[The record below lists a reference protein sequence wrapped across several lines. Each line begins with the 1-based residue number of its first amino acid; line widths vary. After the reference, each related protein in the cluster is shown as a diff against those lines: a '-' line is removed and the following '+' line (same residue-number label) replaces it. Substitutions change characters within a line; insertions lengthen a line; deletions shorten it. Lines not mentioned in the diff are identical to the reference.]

1 MADLLALYRTFTRCV
16 EAGSFSA
23 VAAELNTSQPTISRQ
38 VAALEDHLGCLLF
51 QRTTRAL
58 SLTDDGRSFYDLALA
73 ALDAAEQ
80 AEAAV
85 GRRRGQVTGRLR
97 LACAGVFGRLHVIPR
112 LAAFMER
119 HPGLDIDLVM
129 QDSTTDL
136 IEEGVDLA
144 LRVGESRDAGLMARR
159 IGLSRRVLVATPGYL
174 AAHGTPLHPR
184 ELSQHRCIL
193 YFGLAD
199 GPNWR
204 FTAPEGPIQVPIA
217 GRFRVD
223 NTEGVRAAALG
234 GLGIAY
240 VPVWHF
246 VDDEIES
253 GQLRVILRDFESR
266 PAPISAVWPS
276 RRYLA
281 PKVRAAIEFF
291 AAECQRDPKLS
302 GAAPDPGVSGGH
314 GE

>member
-1 MADLLALYRTFTRCV
+1 MSDQLALYRTFVRCV
-16 EAGSFSA
+16 EASSFSA

-58 SLTDDGRSFYDLALA
+58 TLTDDGRTFYELALA
-73 ALDAAEQ
+73 ALDAVEQ

-85 GRRRGQVTGRLR
+85 GRRRGRVTGRLR

-112 LAAFMER
+112 LAAFMAR
-119 HPGLDIDLVM
+119 HPEIEIDLVM
-129 QDSTTDL
+129 QDRTTDL
-136 IEEGVDLA
+136 VEEGVDLA
-144 LRVGESRDAGLMARR
+144 LRVGESRDAGLMSRR

-174 AAHGTPLHPR
+174 AAHGTPRHPR
-184 ELSQHRCIL
+184 DLAEHRCIL
-193 YFGLAD
+193 YFGLNAGPIWSFASAD
-199 GPNWR
+199 
-204 FTAPEGPIQVPIA
+204 GPIQVTID
-217 GRFRVD
+217 GSFRVD

-246 VDDEIES
+246 MDGEIEGGRLQVVLS
-253 GQLRVILRDFESR
+253 NFEPT
-266 PAPISAVWPS
+266 PAPIAAVWPS
-276 RRYLA
+276 RRHLA

-291 AAECQRDPKLS
+291 AAEFHLDPKLS
-302 GAAPDPGVSGGH
+302 DASV
-314 GE
+314 

>member
-1 MADLLALYRTFTRCV
+1 MADLLALYRTFARCV
-16 EAGSFSA
+16 EAASFSA

-58 SLTDDGRSFYDLALA
+58 TLTDDGRTFYELALA

-85 GRRRGQVTGRLR
+85 GRRRGRVSGRLR

-112 LAAFMER
+112 LAAFMAR
-119 HPGLDIDLVM
+119 HPELDIDLVM
-129 QDSTTDL
+129 QDRATDL
-136 IEEGVDLA
+136 VEEGVDLA
-144 LRVGESRDAGLMARR
+144 LRVGETRDAGLMARR
-159 IGLSRRVLVATPGYL
+159 IGLSRRVVVAAPGYL
-174 AAHGTPLHPR
+174 DAHGTPAHPR
-184 ELSQHRCIL
+184 DLSGHRCIL
-193 YFGLAD
+193 YFGLNS
-199 GPNWR
+199 GPSWG
-204 FTAPEGPIQVPIA
+204 FASPEGPLQVPID

-223 NTEGVRAAALG
+223 NTEGVRAAVLG

-253 GQLRVILRDFESR
+253 GRLRLILQEFEPT
-266 PAPISAVWPS
+266 PASISAVWPS
-276 RRYLA
+276 RRHLA

-291 AAECQRDPKLS
+291 AAEFHLDPKLS
-302 GAAPDPGVSGGH
+302 GAAV
-314 GE
+314 

>member
-1 MADLLALYRTFTRCV
+1 
-16 EAGSFSA
+16 
-23 VAAELNTSQPTISRQ
+23 

-58 SLTDDGRSFYDLALA
+58 SLTDDGRTFYDLALA
-73 ALDAAEQ
+73 ALEAAEQ

-112 LAAFMER
+112 LATFMAR
-119 HPGLDIDLVM
+119 YPGLDIDLVM
-129 QDSTTDL
+129 QDRTTDL

-144 LRVGESRDAGLMARR
+144 LRVGEISDAALMARR
-159 IGLSRRVLVATPGYL
+159 IGLSRRVVVATPGYL
-174 AAHGTPLHPR
+174 AAHGTPTHPL
-184 ELSQHRCIL
+184 ELSQHLCIL
-193 YFGLAD
+193 YFGLTD

-204 FTAPEGPIQVPIA
+204 FTSPEGPMQVPIA

-234 GLGIAY
+234 GLGVAY

-246 VDDEIES
+246 VEDEIKS
-253 GQLRVILRDFESR
+253 GRLKVILNDFESK
-266 PAPISAVWPS
+266 PTPISAVWPS

-291 AAECQRDPKLS
+291 ATEFHRDPNLS
-302 GAAPDPGVSGGH
+302 GVAIHEEKTCGCAG
-314 GE
+314 

>member
-1 MADLLALYRTFTRCV
+1 MPDLLALYRTFVRCV
-16 EAGSFSA
+16 EASSFSA
-23 VAAELNTSQPTISRQ
+23 VAAGLNTSQPTISRQ

-51 QRTTRAL
+51 LRTTRAL
-58 SLTDDGRSFYDLALA
+58 TPTDDGRTFYELALA

-85 GRRRGQVTGRLR
+85 GRRRGRVTGRLR

-112 LAAFMER
+112 LAAFMAR
-119 HPGLDIDLVM
+119 HPGIEIDLVM
-129 QDSTTDL
+129 QDRTTDL
-136 IEEGVDLA
+136 VEEGVDLA
-144 LRVGESRDAGLMARR
+144 LRVGESRDAGLMSRK

-184 ELSQHRCIL
+184 DLAGHRCIL
-193 YFGLAD
+193 YFGLNA
-199 GPNWR
+199 GPIWS
-204 FTAPEGPIQVPIA
+204 FASAEGPIHVTID
-217 GRFRVD
+217 GSFRVD

-246 VDDEIES
+246 VDGEIE
-253 GQLRVILRDFESR
+253 GGRLQVLLRDFEPT
-266 PAPISAVWPS
+266 PAPIAAVWPS
-276 RRYLA
+276 RRHLA

-291 AAECQRDPKLS
+291 AAEFHLDPKLS
-302 GAAPDPGVSGGH
+302 GAAV
-314 GE
+314 